1 MQNWLYRALLRL
13 LPGEVR
19 DAYAHDMEVTFHT
32 ERRAMAHRPAA
43 FARFWLAAVGDVIR
57 TAPSYH
63 FDILRRDL
71 RYAVRVLAARPLHLV
86 TATGTLALGL
96 GASIAM
102 FAVIDAVLWKPLSY
116 ENAEGLVAIR
126 QTSPGEKPSNLGY
139 LTFTDLRDST
149 QTLQYLAAASQ
160 STATLTGDGQNA
172 ERLNVMRVSAAY
184 FPMVGVKAALGRT
197 FSDAEDKPGPARR
210 VLLLSDRLWRRR
222 FAASPQVINRTVLVG
237 NIPFTVVGVMP
248 AEFNDIVA
256 SQRFNNAELW
266 TPLGYD
272 PAASFACRTCRHLSV
287 YARLK
292 PGVGIEAAEQELSR
306 TISASAA
313 AHPTQYNQPGVQV
326 TSLEDLFLGPARTV
340 LLILL
345 AGVGLLLLV
354 ACGNVANL
362 LLIRATEREQ
372 ELAVRTALGVTTG
385 QLVRQLLTEAIILGF
400 AGVALALPLAA
411 VAIRFIVDA
420 APPGL
425 PRLESAGLDIR
436 AVGVSLALAL
446 GTGLLFGLLPALQAR
461 NRRTFHGLRDGTRRT
476 ASAGTWR
483 LRAALVAGNMTMAA
497 VLVVSSGL
505 VAKSLLGLLAIDTG
519 FRSENTMTAR
529 ISLAGQRFTTDDV
542 ASNIAQ
548 TTQFYD
554 AVLSRVRAIPGVE
567 AAAGVS
573 SLPLGGNID
582 QYGLHVVGRLFANP
596 QSAPS
601 ADRFVVTPGFF
612 NALGIRLERGR
623 LLGDTDRQG
632 APSVVVVNSTLA
644 REVFPGEDALGRA
657 IRLGGPDSPDRTI
670 VGIVNDV
677 RHAGLDAPQSYQ
689 VYVPQSQWTWAES
702 TMHLVVRTSAN
713 ATALGDPLRGVVREI
728 DAAQPVTDVRL
739 YEEIVRAATGPRRI
753 AAQLL
758 IAFAVVA
765 LVLAAVG
772 LYGALGVVAGQRR
785 QEIGLRLALGAD
797 GGQIGRL
804 LLLQGLRPAVVGLVA
819 GLAIVAVAG
828 GVLSTLLYG
837 IDELD
842 ASTFGIA
849 ALVLMSAAALACA
862 IPARRAARVD
872 PATALR
878 AD

>member
-1 MQNWLYRALLRL
+1 MQDRLYRALLRL
-13 LPGEVR
+13 LPREVR
-19 DAYAHDMEVTFHT
+19 DAYAHEMEVTFRA
-32 ERRAMAHRPAA
+32 ERRATAQRPAA
-43 FARFWLAAVGDVIR
+43 FARFWLAAVADVVR

-63 FDILRRDL
+63 FDILLRDV
-71 RYAVRVLAARPLHLV
+71 RYAVRVLAARPLHLI

-116 ENAEGLVAIR
+116 ENSEGLVAIR
-126 QTSPGEKPSNLGY
+126 QTSGAENPGTMGY

-149 QTLQYLAAASQ
+149 QTLQYMAAAAQ
-160 STATLTGDGQNA
+160 STATLTGDGQDA
-172 ERLNVMRVSAAY
+172 ERVNVMRVSAAY
-184 FPMVGVKAALGRT
+184 FPMVGVQAAIGRT
-197 FSDAEDKPGPARR
+197 FSEAEDKPGPARR
-210 VLLLSDRLWRRR
+210 VLLLSDRIWRRR
-222 FAASPQVINRTVLVG
+222 FAANPQIINRTVQVG
-237 NIPFTVVGVMP
+237 NIPFTVIGVMP
-248 AEFNDIVA
+248 ADFNDIVA
-256 SQRFNNAELW
+256 AQRFNNAELW

-292 PGVGIEAAEQELSR
+292 PGVGAEAAEQDLSR
-306 TISASAA
+306 VITASAA
-313 AHPTQYNQPGVQV
+313 ANPTQYNQPGIDV
-326 TSLEDLFLGPARTV
+326 TSLEDLMLGPARTV

-385 QLVRQLLTEAIILGF
+385 KLVRQLLTEAVILGF

-411 VAIRFIVDA
+411 GAIRFIVDA

-425 PRLESAGLDIR
+425 PRLESAGLDMR
-436 AVGVSLALAL
+436 AVGVSLALAI
-446 GTGLLFGLLPALQAR
+446 GTGLLFGMLPALQAR
-461 NRRTFHGLRDGTRRT
+461 SRRAFNGLRDGTRRT

-483 LRAALVAGNMTMAA
+483 LRAVLVAGNMTMAA

-505 VAKSLLGLLAIDTG
+505 VAKSLLGLLAVDTG
-519 FRSENTMTAR
+519 FRSGNMLTAR
-529 ISLAGQRFTTDDV
+529 VSLAGPRFTTPDP
-542 ASNIAQ
+542 AANIAQ

-554 AVLSRVRAIPGVE
+554 NVLSRVRAIPGVE

-582 QYGLHVVGRLFANP
+582 QYGLHVVGRPLANP

-612 NALGIRLERGR
+612 ETMGIRLERGR
-623 LLGDTDRQG
+623 VLGEGDRQG
-632 APSVVVVNSTLA
+632 APSSVVVNTTLA
-644 REVFPGEDALGRA
+644 REVFPGEDAIGRA

-677 RHAGLDAPQSYQ
+677 RHQGLDTPQSYQ
-689 VYVPQSQWTWAES
+689 VYVPQSQWTWAE
-702 TMHLVVRTSAN
+702 TTLQLVARSSGDAAV
-713 ATALGDPLRGVVREI
+713 LGAPLRGIVREI

-739 YEEIVRAATGPRRI
+739 YDDIVRAATGPRRI

-758 IAFAVVA
+758 MAFAAVA
-765 LVLAAVG
+765 LALAAVG

-804 LLLQGLRPAVVGLVA
+804 LLLQGLRPAVAGLVA
-819 GLAIVAVAG
+819 GLMIVGLAG
-828 GVLSTLLYG
+828 GVLGTLLYG
-837 IDELD
+837 IDEFD
-842 ASTFGIA
+842 ASTFGLS
-849 ALVLMSAAALACA
+849 ALVLLIAAAVACA

-878 AD
+878 AQ